1 MCYGPRAMRSK
12 LCLSLFFASAATAT
26 LTGCV
31 RVKPYEREVLSIRPM
46 SGDDER
52 SEDKFRQH
60 WQESREGGAGG
71 YGAAGGGCG
80 CN

>member
-1 MCYGPRAMRSK
+1 MVRAAMGRK
-12 LCLSLFFASAATAT
+12 LLVSLFFASAAAAT
-26 LTGCV
+26 LSGCV

-46 SGDDER
+46 TGENEG